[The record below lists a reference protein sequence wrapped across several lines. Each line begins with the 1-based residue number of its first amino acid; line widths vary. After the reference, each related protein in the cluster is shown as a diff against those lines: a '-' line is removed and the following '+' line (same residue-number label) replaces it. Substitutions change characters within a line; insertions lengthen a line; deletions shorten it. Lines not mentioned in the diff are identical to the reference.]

1 MWPESSPAAVAKRP
15 GKFTGRCIDGTTGGR
30 STESGRCRMAR
41 LLLIQHSA
49 VQTVGHEFA
58 GLRRLITIVRIRS
71 WSPSRV
77 PSRACF
83 RTPSTCSFWCRYP
96 PEVLSIRWRITM
108 PRPPVAPER
117 GKRVMP
123 TGSSVRK
130 ATLADAPRLA
140 QALASAFQDDPVI
153 AWIFPDEQRRRAV
166 LPAFMEF
173 RLRKPAPACAVPTGR
188 HLRHRP
194 TAVPRNR
201 RRVDHGTH
209 AQLARP
215 SRSPAGPG

>member
-1 MWPESSPAAVAKRP
+1 MSITDERKKTIKTVPGSLEESIAALEHDHQFLLEGDVFTPDVIETWIAMKR
-15 GKFTGRCIDGTTGGR
+15 GK
-30 STESGRCRMAR
+30 
-41 LLLIQHSA
+41 LII
-49 VQTVGHEFA
+49 VGALVLAAA
-58 GLRRLITIVRIRS
+58 GN
-71 WSPSRV
+71 
-77 PSRACF
+77 A
-83 RTPSTCSFWCRYP
+83 PST
-96 PEVLSIRWRITM
+96 
-108 PRPPVAPER
+108 
-117 GKRVMP
+117 
-123 TGSSVRK
+123 
-130 ATLADAPRLA
+130 